1 MSESS
6 ERLPRRI
13 PVWKVLGS
21 FVLASVFV
29 LLGIVFI
36 PWDSKPVI
44 APDLQVLVPAIAPEA
59 NAFTWFAKAAA
70 RQVTEFPGN
79 PDGRPVDEGLAN
91 AAVFPELEM
100 GLACLRYVPPQAES
114 LEAPLPWEETF
125 PHLAELLCL
134 KSRQRQLAGDPAGAV
149 KPALQALHLGQLV
162 AGGSNTR
169 SGWIVGIRQQD
180 LALKR
185 LEELVAD
192 AKTSDPALAE
202 IQACLDLWT
211 PAGLVAG
218 YQNAMRGE
226 YTRTRVDQ
234 MKSRNFYSYEMV
246 VQKILFLQ
254 SPWNAIPYLFKPNMT
269 CRDLATYYRCEIK
282 NAGLPYPKIS
292 RADYPHCLD
301 FVPVSFWTRAVLWA
315 RPNALGRIYVFLN
328 MFAPGIEEHFS
339 LQATV
344 GALRLKIAL
353 RHYEQKHGRLPD
365 DLGAL
370 VPDYLPAI
378 PNDPFKDQ
386 PFRYSKEK
394 KRVWSVG
401 FDGLDDPPNLGDPD
415 GENDIVM
422 PLGTREIKQSQA
434 GDEWTN
440 VTPQAGVDEWGVP
453 TGVDE
458 WGNKIP

>member
-1 MSESS
+1 MTRSAN
-6 ERLPRRI
+6 RPVRRI
-13 PVWKVLGS
+13 STWKALGLFSLVL
-21 FVLASVFV
+21 LLI

-36 PWDSKPVI
+36 PWDCRPVN
-44 APDLQVLVPAIAPEA
+44 APDLQVQEPVVAPGE
-59 NAFTWFAKAAA
+59 NAFPWFEKAAEL
-70 RQVTEFPGN
+70 VTESPL
-79 PDGRPVDEGLAN
+79 DEAN
-91 AAVFPELEM
+91 AAVFPLIEK
-100 GLACLRYVPPQAES
+100 GLACPRYVPPQAES
-114 LEAPLPWEETF
+114 FEQQPWEKKL
-125 PHLAELLCL
+125 PRLADLLCQ
-134 KSRQRQLAGDPAGAV
+134 KSGHMQLVGDPAGAV
-149 KPALQALHLGQLV
+149 KPVLQALQLGQLV
-162 AGGSNTR
+162 AGGSNTL
-169 SGWIVGIRQQD
+169 SVWFVGVQQQE
-180 LALKR
+180 LAFER

-192 AKTSDPALAE
+192 VRTSDSSLAE
-202 IQACLDLWT
+202 IQTCLDLWT

-234 MKSRNFYSYEMV
+234 MESRNFYSGKII

-269 CRDLATYYRCEIK
+269 CRDLAAYYRCEIK
-282 NAGLPYPKIS
+282 NIGLPYPKIS
-292 RADYPHCLD
+292 RAGYPHCLD

-315 RPNALGRIYVFLN
+315 RPNALGRIYVFLK
-328 MFAPGIEEHFS
+328 MFAPGIENHFS

-370 VPDYLPAI
+370 VPDYLSAI

-422 PLGTREIKQSQA
+422 PLGTREIKQSQP

-440 VTPQAGVDEWGVP
+440 VTPPAGVDEWGVP

-458 WGNKIP
+458 RGNKTP